1 MNRLR
6 AALRTE
12 RGREV
17 AVCAALVLAVLWH
30 VGPMLAPGY
39 ASSAI
44 VGTDSYRSHDWLE
57 VAKFDH
63 YARTSLLEW
72 GTLPLWNPL
81 LAGGIAQFTHPSD
94 GSTSPLVLTS
104 VLFGETLGMKL
115 NVAFALLVGTL
126 GLYALLRRGLALSR
140 PAAFAGALVYAWSGW
155 LPARVA
161 VGFYEVCLLAAVP
174 ALLALWTLPG
184 ALPVR
189 RRRWA
194 LAALLLWALAI
205 QLQLAVPVLVLL
217 MGLYVLFR
225 GLQQVI
231 AGERLDPSLALGGFA
246 ILAVAGLLGGIK
258 FLPMLDALN
267 AGKFRK
273 LTGYP
278 LHPDAW
284 YASFQQLWYALF
296 HHVPNNPLLDRD
308 GNPRIQEYMTLMP
321 GLGGVLLCAVGLPL
335 ALRRRAAAPWAVLGA
350 VFLWL
355 SFGPHAVVDGF
366 RPLTQLPFF
375 SSMRGPLR
383 YVNWPILM
391 TIALCAGVGFD
402 AVRHGLERRGGLVGG
417 RAAVLLIG
425 VLIGLQLPS
434 ALESRTLYRSA
445 FLYPIEDLP
454 TPDPLFSEGIKGTSA
469 GGAHRLNLRKYVNIR
484 RGVPTIYDPEDLP
497 MKVGAQPLYRL
508 SPTGDDL
515 REVAYVGEAWL
526 ANRDGLTAPAGSGT
540 ATLDGYR
547 AQRIAVS
554 WDAVGPAT
562 VMLNQNGVDGWTC
575 GAHAVSA
582 AARNKWGLLG
592 FEVPAGAG
600 STECVWRP
608 RLLGA
613 GIALSG
619 LGFLALLTLWPWRR
633 SKRSGRREGAERP
646 GREERPAAPGA
657 RTTPTAAQS
666 RGL

>member
-1 MNRLR
+1 MTRMR
-6 AALRTE
+6 AALSTE

-17 AVCAALVLAVLWH
+17 GVCIALVVAVLWH
-30 VGPMLAPGY
+30 MAPLLAPGF
-39 ASSAI
+39 ASTAM

-57 VAKFDH
+57 VAKFEH

-72 GTLPLWNPL
+72 GVLPLWNPL

-94 GSTSPLVLTS
+94 GSTSPFILSS
-104 VLFGETLGMKL
+104 VLLGETLGMKL
-115 NVAFALLVGTL
+115 NVALALLVGTL
-126 GLYALLRRGLALSR
+126 GLYALLRRGLDVSR
-140 PAAFAGALVYAWSGW
+140 SGAFAGALVYAWSGW

-184 ALPVR
+184 ALEVR
-189 RRRWA
+189 RRRWV

-205 QLQLAVPVLVLL
+205 QLQLAMPILVLL

-225 GLQQVI
+225 AAQQRV
-231 AGERLDPSLALGGFA
+231 AGERMDGTLALGGLA

-267 AGKFRK
+267 AGRFRK
-273 LTGYP
+273 LTEYP

-284 YASFQQLWYALF
+284 YASFGQLWYGLF

-335 ALRRRAAAPWAVLGA
+335 AFRRRQAAPWAALGV

-355 SFGPHAVVDGF
+355 SFGPHAPLDGF
-366 RPLTQLPFF
+366 RPLTHLPFF

-383 YVNWPILM
+383 YLNWPVLLV
-391 TIALCAGVGFD
+391 IALCAAVGFD
-402 AVRHGLERRGGLVGG
+402 AVKRVLERAPGAIGG
-417 RAAVLLIG
+417 RAGPLLLG
-425 VLIGLQLPS
+425 ALLVAQLPA
-434 ALESRTLYRSA
+434 ALDSRTLYRSS

-454 TPDPLFSEGIKGTSA
+454 TPDPLYSEGIHGTSA
-469 GGAHRLNLRKYVNIR
+469 GGAHRLNLRKYVNVR

-497 MKVGAQPLYRL
+497 MKVGAQPRYRL

-515 REVAYVGEAWL
+515 QEVAYVGEAWL
-526 ANRDGLTAPAGSGT
+526 ASRAGLTAPASAGT
-540 ATLDGYR
+540 ARLESYR
-547 AQRIAVS
+547 AQRVHVS
-554 WDAVGPAT
+554 WDAVGPST

-575 GAHAVSA
+575 GDHPVSA
-582 AARNKWGLLG
+582 AARDKWGLLG
-592 FEVPAGAG
+592 FEVEAG
-600 STECVWRP
+600 SGGVDCVWRP

-619 LGFLALLTLWPWRR
+619 LGVLALVSLWPWRR
-633 SKRSGRREGAERP
+633 LKPTGRRA
-646 GREERPAAPGA
+646 
-657 RTTPTAAQS
+657 T
-666 RGL
+666 

>member
-1 MNRLR
+1 MMRLR

-30 VGPMLAPGY
+30 VGPMLAPGF

-44 VGTDSYRSHDWLE
+44 LGTDSYRSHDWLE

-63 YARTSLLEW
+63 YARTSVLEW
-72 GTLPLWNPL
+72 GALPLWNPL
-81 LAGGIAQFTHPSD
+81 LAGGIAQFNHPSD

-104 VLFGETLGMKL
+104 VVFGETLGMKL
-115 NVAFALLVGTL
+115 NVTLALLLGTL
-126 GLYALLRRGLALSR
+126 GLYALLRRGLVLAR
-140 PAAFAGALVYAWSGW
+140 PAAFAGALIYAWSGW

-184 ALPVR
+184 PLDAR
-189 RRRWA
+189 RKRWA
-194 LAALLLWALAI
+194 VAALLLWALAI
-205 QLQLAVPVLVLL
+205 QLQLAVPILVLL
-217 MGLYVLFR
+217 MGLYALFR
-225 GLQQVI
+225 ALRQLV
-231 AGERLDPSLALGGFA
+231 AGEQVDPTLALGGFA

-273 LTGYP
+273 LTAYP

-284 YASFQQLWYALF
+284 YVSFQQVWYALF
-296 HHVPNNPLLDRD
+296 HHVPNNPLLDPD

-321 GLGGVLLCAVGLPL
+321 GLGAVLLGILGLPL
-335 ALRRRAAAPWAVLGA
+335 AFRRQQAVPWVVLGL

-355 SFGPHAVVDGF
+355 SFGPHAPLDGF
-366 RPLTQLPFF
+366 VALSHLPFF

-391 TIALCAGVGFD
+391 TIALCAAIGFD
-402 AVRHGLERRGGLVGG
+402 ALQRALERRGGLLGG
-417 RAAVLLIG
+417 RAVPVLLG
-425 VLIGLQLPS
+425 ALVLLQLPS
-434 ALESRTLYRSA
+434 ALDARTLYRSA
-445 FLYPIEDLP
+445 FLYPIEDLE
-454 TPDPLFSEGIKGTSA
+454 TPDPLYSEGIRGTSA

-497 MKVGAQPLYRL
+497 MKVGAQPRYRL
-508 SPTGDDL
+508 SPTGDDVQ
-515 REVAYVGEAWL
+515 EVTYLGEAWL
-526 ANRDGLTAPAGSGT
+526 ADRDGAALESGGE
-540 ATLDGYR
+540 AKLEGYR
-547 AQRIAVS
+547 AQRITVTWTA
-554 WDAVGPAT
+554 DAPAT
-562 VMLNQNGVDGWTC
+562 VMLNQNGVTGWTC
-575 GAHAVSA
+575 GEHAVSVP
-582 AARNKWGLLG
+582 AREKWGLLG
-592 FEVPAGAG
+592 FEVPAGSG
-600 STECVWRP
+600 SVDCVWRP

-619 LGFLALLTLWPWRR
+619 LGFLALLMLWPWRLR
-633 SKRSGRREGAERP
+633 KRTGRREA
-646 GREERPAAPGA
+646 
-657 RTTPTAAQS
+657 
-666 RGL
+666 